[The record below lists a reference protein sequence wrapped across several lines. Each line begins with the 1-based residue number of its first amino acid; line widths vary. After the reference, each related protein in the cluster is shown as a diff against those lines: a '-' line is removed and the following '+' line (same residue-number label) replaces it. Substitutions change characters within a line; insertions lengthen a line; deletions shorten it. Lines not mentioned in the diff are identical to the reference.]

1 MADAINPDMHTTTT
15 STDQTKPKKKGHR
28 LLAAFKSVTKG
39 GVETA
44 LGTDRLKAAAG
55 AEHAKNR
62 LGVLKDGTDDPAGP
76 IRFPSRYKGRKGHA
90 YITAT
95 ATTPALSW
103 TTEKEDIDP
112 VFSIAIA
119 DIMVSSINMPVHV
132 ERYKLTQQQQEIK
145 KVGGLGWKS
154 KLVVGW
160 ATSRE
165 IADGL
170 LVIDKAGDRKQL
182 TAIALR
188 EELFNRL
195 ISMGAQMW
203 EAW

>member
-1 MADAINPDMHTTTT
+1 MAAAIHPDATAV
-15 STDQTKPKKKGHR
+15 STGTDVEPKKKHGR
-28 LLAAFKSVTKG
+28 RIVAALRN
-39 GVETA
+39 A
-44 LGTDRLKAAAG
+44 
-55 AEHAKNR
+55 NR
-62 LGVLKDGTDDPAGP
+62 LGVLQDGLDREAGP
-76 IRFPSRYKGRKGHA
+76 VAFPCRYKGKKGHA

-95 ATTPALSW
+95 ATSPALSW

-119 DIMVSSINMPVHV
+119 DI
-132 ERYKLTQQQQEIK
+132 KEIK
-145 KVGGLGWKS
+145 KVGGLGWKT
-154 KLVVGW
+154 KLIVGW
-160 ATSRE
+160 ATQRD

-170 LVIDKAGDRKQL
+170 VVIDREGESKHL

-195 ISMGAQMW
+195 IALGNQMW

>member
-1 MADAINPDMHTTTT
+1 MSAAINPETATTT
-15 STDQTKPKKKGHR
+15 SAHTAPPKKQRGRRIFNAIKG
-28 LLAAFKSVTKG
+28 VTKG
-39 GVETA
+39 GVETI

-62 LGVLKDGTDDPAGP
+62 LGVLKSGPDKPSGP
-76 IRFPSRYKGRKGHA
+76 IQFPCRYKGKRGHA
-90 YITAT
+90 YLTTTAT
-95 ATTPALSW
+95 SPALSW

-112 VFSIAIA
+112 VWSVAIA
-119 DIMVSSINMPVHV
+119 D
-132 ERYKLTQQQQEIK
+132 LAEIK
-145 KVGGLGWKS
+145 KVGGLGWKT
-154 KLVVGW
+154 KLIVGW

-165 IADGL
+165 IADGIL
-170 LVIDKAGDRKQL
+170 IVDKEGGKKQI

-195 ISMGAQMW
+195 VAVGAQMW